1 MAATPATRKAATK
14 PAAKTATTRR
24 PTTPQDRKPSAAEV
38 QKAEALG
45 TTVAVEFEGTE
56 WQVTANAL
64 NDFELLEDIDAIDS
78 GNPAR
83 LPKVLRRMLGEDQYR
98 KALDALRDED
108 GVVRVEKGVE
118 FFYAIAAAVNPNS

>member
-1 MAATPATRKAATK
+1 MAAASTTRKTATK
-14 PAAKTATTRR
+14 PAAKR
-24 PTTPQDRKPSAAEV
+24 PTAPQDRKPSAAEV

-45 TTVAVEFEGTE
+45 TTVTVEFEGAE
-56 WQVTANAL
+56 WEVTANAL

-98 KALDALRDED
+98 KALDALRDD
-108 GVVRVEKGVE
+108 AGVVRVEKGVE